1 MCVGGDD
8 PKALSSSGLSGCSAL
23 PPPAGARLPI
33 PPASAQLGHAT
44 LFGSPGGGPQAA
56 YAHGRRAGPAFRGAR
71 AEMRPGPSPRRA
83 AWARPPNAPSIPLKG
98 REQRGGFAPAALPP
112 HPQGRPRPC
121 PRPGQTASSSRCS
134 SGSSGGRRGW
144 GTGLPGRLGG
154 RGRTAH
160 SPSAGGRA
168 AAGARSSWP
177 QDAAATAAPWGLSAK
192 LPPTLPPRSPTT
204 ASAAPQPPREHVPG
218 SERAPSARAG
228 RAAGA

>member
-1 MCVGGDD
+1 MCVGGGD

-33 PPASAQLGHAT
+33 SPASAHLGHAT

-71 AEMRPGPSPRRA
+71 AELRPGPSPRRA
-83 AWARPPNAPSIPLKG
+83 AGPGHQRPEPSPEGPRAEGRLCPSRAAASPARTSTTMSP
-98 REQRGGFAPAALPP
+98 
-112 HPQGRPRPC
+112 PRPNSEQQQVFLGKLE
-121 PRPGQTASSSRCS
+121 RA
-134 SGSSGGRRGW
+134 
-144 GTGLPGRLGG
+144 TGVGAWAARLGG

-177 QDAAATAAPWGLSAK
+177 QDAAATTAPWGLSAK
-192 LPPTLPPRSPTT
+192 LPPTLPPRSPRT